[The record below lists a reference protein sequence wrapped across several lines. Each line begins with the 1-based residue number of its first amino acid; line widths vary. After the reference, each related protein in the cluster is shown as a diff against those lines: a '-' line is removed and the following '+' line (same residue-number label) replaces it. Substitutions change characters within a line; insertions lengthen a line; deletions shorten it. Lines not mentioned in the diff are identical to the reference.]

1 MKKKVVIGLIFVFS
15 TVQWGICSGQLSL
28 NSQTRHNKPSKI
40 MPWQEYATE
49 TGNEDYDLIL
59 LFLPD
64 NQYELAFYY
73 INPKFPDQPDGLTLS
88 MGMYETKGSMLI
100 MHDKLLGFQ
109 WCVQR
114 REDGLLIKSG
124 FQFMRENLLTFYRTA
139 QEPAD
144 KTQIKFDY
152 RTRLVKEK
160 SMQQPY
166 NSLSKSYSWNYFK
179 LYLENDHS
187 YRLLHHGKVVISE
200 GIWSR
205 EGNILTITDSALK
218 TPFYGIILPDGLESM
233 LLPGLYRGPV
243 LNKYEID
250 RSSLVRQE

>member
-1 MKKKVVIGLIFVFS
+1 MKKKVVIGLIFMFS

-49 TGNEDYDLIL
+49 TGNEDYDFIL
-59 LFLPD
+59 LFLP
-64 NQYELAFYY
+64 NQHYRLTFEFSD
-73 INPKFPDQPDGLTLS
+73 PKFPDQPEAFIISTGSYQWTGNRFSMTDNLWGFHWDMQLQNEGLV
-88 MGMYETKGSMLI
+88 I
-100 MHDKLLGFQ
+100 N
-109 WCVQR
+109 
-114 REDGLLIKSG
+114 SG
-124 FQFMRENLLTFYRTA
+124 FPCMDKKVLTYYRTA
-139 QEPAD
+139 DESNPYID
-144 KTQIKFDY
+144 VKFDY
-152 RTRLVKEK
+152 RSRLAQAK
-160 SMQQPY
+160 SIPQPY

-179 LYLENDHS
+179 LYLENDHT

-200 GIWSR
+200 GAWSR

-243 LNKYEID
+243 LNKYEIA